1 MPQENESEKQTARSV
16 RAKLSGSAPAPGCNS
31 PTRNAAIRHCKSIS
45 ANPKHGQISWT
56 LRGKLYRK
64 KVFYTKSVF
73 STRQPERRIPSC
85 ALIRWIRLPQRLNP
99 IRQADPCGRQQ
110 CLSMGKFTRLRMKTS
125 VWKADIRAR
134 NLPSAALAVH
144 TAMQNAVIS

>member
-56 LRGKLYRK
+56 LRGKPYRK
-64 KVFYTKSVF
+64 SVFYTKSVF
-73 STRQPERRIPSC
+73 STKQPARRIPSC
-85 ALIRWIRLPQRLNP
+85 ALIRWISLPQRLNP
-99 IRQADPCGRQQ
+99 IRQADPCGRQH
-110 CLSMGKFTRLRMKTS
+110 CLSMGKFMRLRMKTS